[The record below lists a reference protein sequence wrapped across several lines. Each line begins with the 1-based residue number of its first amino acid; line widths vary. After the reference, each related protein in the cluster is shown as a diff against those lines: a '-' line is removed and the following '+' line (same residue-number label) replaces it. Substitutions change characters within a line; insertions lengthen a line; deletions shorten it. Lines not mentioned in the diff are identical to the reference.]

1 MAKKAENIV
10 PEQDSEIILQWIRTN
25 NLKDIDLVL
34 PKNKLITITGVS
46 WSWKSSLAMSIAWN
60 PKYEIVA
67 WDIKLDS
74 TSLKSLTADERS
86 KLWIFLTFQNVPEIP
101 WVKLFE
107 FLKNIYDIRQE
118 KPTTFISFKKIIEPL
133 MEELWIDKDFLR
145 RDLNVGFSWW
155 EKRKIEVLQIKL
167 LKPQVII
174 LDEIDSWL
182 DVNAVKLVSEL
193 LKETNSENN
202 TFIIITHLFEMLEG
216 LPIEKVLII
225 DKWEI
230 KEIGDNKLMEKIKK
244 EGF

>member
-1 MAKKAENIV
+1 MLKLENLSVQIKGK
-10 PEQDSEIILQWIRTN
+10 EILKNISFDFELWKNYCILG
-25 NLKDIDLVL
+25 
-34 PKNKLITITGVS
+34 KN

-74 TSLKSLTADERS
+74 ASLKSLTADERS

-202 TFIIITHLFEMLEG
+202 TFIIITHLFEMLEW

>member
-1 MAKKAENIV
+1 MLKLENLSVQIKGK
-10 PEQDSEIILQWIRTN
+10 EILKNISFDFELWKNYCILG
-25 NLKDIDLVL
+25 
-34 PKNKLITITGVS
+34 KN

-74 TSLKSLTADERS
+74 TSLKSLAADERS

-202 TFIIITHLFEMLEG
+202 TFIIITHLFEMLEW

-244 EGF
+244 KGF

>member
-1 MAKKAENIV
+1 MLKLENLSVQIKGK
-10 PEQDSEIILQWIRTN
+10 EILKNISFDFELWKNYCILG
-25 NLKDIDLVL
+25 
-34 PKNKLITITGVS
+34 KN

-107 FLKNIYDIRQE
+107 FLKNIYDVRQE

-133 MEELWIDKDFLR
+133 IEELWIDKEFLR

-202 TFIIITHLFEMLEG
+202 TFIIITHLFEMLEE